1 MEEAVRQVG
10 RARGAPQ
17 VTHIVVVGFHHQMGP
32 KVIPPHLQSDHNRW
46 KWECWGA
53 WVGRILLTCF
63 ANKVEFVYPPLTDE
77 DGPREEKSGLPAA
90 WENLPFLALPD
101 GVHRSGTSQHSP
113 RSCGHTEGER
123 LIAMIAEE
131 DHSYFTLPPLQSQRP
146 QIGLLYGVSCFRQVH
161 VSVRAYR
168 SSLLFIC
175 VGPAPAPALASS
187 LIRLCPLVVARQ
199 LRSLHAHAG
208 PEDCLC
214 TYERRTI
221 PTSRV

>member
-1 MEEAVRQVG
+1 MCNVQ
-10 RARGAPQ
+10 
-17 VTHIVVVGFHHQMGP
+17 
-32 KVIPPHLQSDHNRW
+32 
-46 KWECWGA
+46 
-53 WVGRILLTCF
+53 
-63 ANKVEFVYPPLTDE
+63 Y
-77 DGPREEKSGLPAA
+77 
-90 WENLPFLALPD
+90 
-101 GVHRSGTSQHSP
+101 
-113 RSCGHTEGER
+113 HTEGKR

-161 VSVRAYR
+161 VSVRAYGS

-175 VGPAPAPALASS
+175 VAAPALASS
-187 LIRLCPLVVARQ
+187 LIRLCALVVARQ
-199 LRSLHAHAG
+199 FRSVHAHAG

>member
-1 MEEAVRQVG
+1 M
-10 RARGAPQ
+10 
-17 VTHIVVVGFHHQMGP
+17 
-32 KVIPPHLQSDHNRW
+32 
-46 KWECWGA
+46 
-53 WVGRILLTCF
+53 LTCF

-113 RSCGHTEGER
+113 RSCGRATMCNVQWHTEGKR

-161 VSVRAYR
+161 VSVRAHLR
-168 SSLLFIC
+168 QLF
-175 VGPAPAPALASS
+175 ASS
-187 LIRLCPLVVARQ
+187 V
-199 LRSLHAHAG
+199 SLHPHSSAH
-208 PEDCLC
+208 
-214 TYERRTI
+214 
-221 PTSRV
+221 